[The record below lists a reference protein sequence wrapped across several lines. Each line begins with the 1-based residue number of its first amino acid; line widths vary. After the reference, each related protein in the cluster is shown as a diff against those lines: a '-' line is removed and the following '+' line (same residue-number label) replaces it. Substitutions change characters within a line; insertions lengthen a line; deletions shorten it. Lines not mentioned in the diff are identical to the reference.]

1 MNKIRF
7 LAAMLTL
14 LTLFSFGC
22 NSADNSQSDAAPEVE
37 VIPSFEELIEINSYE
52 HILKNNENCYVKNEW
67 VAVSTDVTNLH
78 EFVLMQNE
86 EKIEYILEESVVG
99 EEGYI
104 AKLSRLGNEWYYYSA
119 NDPQMPTPFFSA
131 LEIDCQFFDYVL
143 PELIYGEPIGRA
155 YIEDDYIVYHASY
168 IRQATEDYEAKRSD
182 FTYYFNK
189 ETKLIEKIYELEYDN
204 TNSVVAIYNVEF
216 VYNIKIEDY
225 FSQTI
230 KDYVYNYEKRIDI
243 EVVVKSGEE
252 QKTYSFV
259 ATTDS
264 QHIVVIGDKFYNL
277 YTDAECTDLVESLAR
292 FEGQKSV
299 TLYAKEM

>member
-1 MNKIRF
+1 MKKVRF
-7 LAAMLTL
+7 LAVLMSIITIFAC
-14 LTLFSFGC
+14 GC
-22 NSADNSQSDAAPEVE
+22 NSAEKQSGEDSSSAEVL
-37 VIPSFEELIEINSYE
+37 STYEELLALNTYSS
-52 HILKNNENCYVKNEW
+52 ILDAYDNCYVKNEW
-67 VAVSTDVTNLH
+67 VDVNAGITTLH
-78 EFVLMQNE
+78 EFVFMQNDG
-86 EKIEYILEESVVG
+86 KIEYILEESIVG
-99 EEGYI
+99 EEGYTS
-104 AKLSRLGNEWYYYSA
+104 KLPRLGNEWYYFSS
-119 NDPQMPTPFFSA
+119 NDPQMLTPYFSA

-168 IRQATEDYEAKRSD
+168 IQQATEDYEAKRSD

-189 ETKLIEKIYELEYDN
+189 ETKFIEKIYELEYDN

-230 KDYVYNYEKRIDI
+230 KDYIYNYEKRIDI

-264 QHIVVIGDKFYNL
+264 QHVVVIGDKLYNL
-277 YTDAECTDLVESLAR
+277 YADAECTNLVESLAK
-292 FEGQKSV
+292 FEGQKNV
-299 TLYAKEM
+299 TLYAKER